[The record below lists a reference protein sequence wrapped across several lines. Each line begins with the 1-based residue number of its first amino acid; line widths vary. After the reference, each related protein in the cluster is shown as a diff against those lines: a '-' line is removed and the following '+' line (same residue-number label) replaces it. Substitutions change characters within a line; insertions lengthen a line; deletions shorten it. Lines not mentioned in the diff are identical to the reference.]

1 MFYSLLIIAV
11 IVAFIWGNRHL
22 ARLPQ
27 AQRKSMLN
35 NWLLG
40 GAALVIV
47 ILVLAG
53 RAPWVM
59 GVLAALLAVAGR
71 IVQLASFLP
80 MFKKFF
86 GQEQHN
92 PDQQQNTSGDQRS
105 ASVHA
110 SMNKQQAADILG
122 VEIDATPEQV
132 KLAHK
137 RLMQKMHPDRGGSD
151 ALAKQINKAK
161 DVLLS

>member
-1 MFYSLLIIAV
+1 MFYSLLIIAI
-11 IVAFIWGNRHL
+11 IVTYIWAKRHL
-22 ARLPQ
+22 ARMPE
-27 AQRKSMLN
+27 AQRKSMTK

-40 GAALVIV
+40 GVAL
-47 ILVLAG
+47 LVLVLVMTG

-80 MFKKFF
+80 MFKKLF
-86 GQEQHN
+86 GQA
-92 PDQQQNTSGDQRS
+92 PTSGDQQHSSDSGRAGAPQAGMS
-105 ASVHA
+105 KQHA
-110 SMNKQQAADILG
+110 AEILG
-122 VEIDATPEQV
+122 VAVDATPEQV

-137 RLMQKMHPDRGGSD
+137 RLIQKLHPDRGGSD

-161 DVLLS
+161 DVLLG

>member
-1 MFYSLLIIAV
+1 MFYSLLIIAL
-11 IVAFIWGNRHL
+11 IVVFIWAKRHL
-22 ARLPQ
+22 ARLPE
-27 AQRKSMLN
+27 AQRKSMLS
-35 NWLLG
+35 NWVLG
-40 GAALVIV
+40 GAALLMV

-53 RAPWVM
+53 KAPWVM

-80 MFKKFF
+80 MFKKLF
-86 GQEQHN
+86 GQS
-92 PDQQQNTSGDQRS
+92 QQNGSDNQRS
-105 ASVHA
+105 TAAQTSMSKQHA
-110 SMNKQQAADILG
+110 AEILG
-122 VEIDATPEQV
+122 VEVDASPEQV

-137 RLMQKMHPDRGGSD
+137 RLIQKLHPDRGGSD